1 MQKLRFLKSE
11 VIAYLEELLLD
22 QAATDEQEEL
32 YVEYKWTGKLKKNYT
47 YKVTLKEMKKIYE
60 GNF

>member
-1 MQKLRFLKSE
+1 MQKVRFLKSE

-32 YVEYKWTGKLKKNYT
+32 YVEYTYTGKLVKNYV
-47 YKVTLKEMKKIYE
+47 YKKTVLQMKSIYE
-60 GNF
+60 GKF